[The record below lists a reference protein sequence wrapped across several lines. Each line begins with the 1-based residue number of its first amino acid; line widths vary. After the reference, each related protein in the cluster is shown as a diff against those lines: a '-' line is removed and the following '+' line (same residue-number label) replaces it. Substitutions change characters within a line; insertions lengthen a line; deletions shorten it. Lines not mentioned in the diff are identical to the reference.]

1 MVNAGEVELDEQLAE
16 EAKSIVA
23 LAFRNGPIEDIH
35 AGRECPTCAGK
46 AEYSHITQDEMK
58 RMMKRAVDKT
68 YGLLWIREY
77 HPKQFEEVVRAGSVY
92 TRGWDPP
99 ERIEED
105 LELMLR
111 MAHLISTA
119 KRTDAPGKELAKHK
133 RKPKPQC

>member
-58 RMMKRAVDKT
+58 RDDETRGGQDLRTAVDSGIPSET
-68 YGLLWIREY
+68 
-77 HPKQFEEVVRAGSVY
+77 VRRSGARWECLHAWMGP
-92 TRGWDPP
+92 TGT
-99 ERIEED
+99 
-105 LELMLR
+105 
-111 MAHLISTA
+111 H
-119 KRTDAPGKELAKHK
+119 
-133 RKPKPQC
+133 